1 MLSKFVPY
9 LYINLKYPA
18 VMIKLFKNLLTLLL
32 LLAVSTLL
40 NGQGS
45 TTSSM
50 SGKIIDNQG
59 EPLPGATVV
68 AVHVS
73 SGTLYGA
80 NVNNTG
86 LFSIQGMRPGGP
98 YRVEVS
104 FIGFSTKTFT
114 DINLLLGETYV
125 LNTDLTES
133 STQLN
138 EVVVVGTKPSAFNTE
153 KMGASSNINSR
164 SMALVPSL
172 NRSLGDYTRLSPY
185 STGSGSYV
193 GREAYTTN
201 VNVDGANFNNNFGL
215 SGSNMPGVSGEP
227 ISMEAIEEIQIA
239 VAPFDVRQSNFTGA
253 GINAI
258 TKSGTNQFKGSVYGF
273 YRDQNFNGKWIKDRE
288 LTVAESA
295 KKAYGFTLGGPI
307 IKNKL
312 FFFMSGEK
320 ENTLTPGNTLLAMQT
335 GRDAT
340 DPNVNSRV
348 FADSLIKFSGLLR
361 DRYGYETGPY
371 EAWGGD
377 NEYNNK
383 LLLKIDWN
391 INRNHKFT
399 VRYNFSE
406 SSSISRPS
414 ASGDARP
421 SISPG
426 SVGRHTRTGGISF
439 ENAQYSATSKLHS
452 VTAELNSR
460 FNELSNK
467 FLVAYTN
474 FSQPRATSS
483 SVFPFI
489 DIMNS
494 NPATGDVTMSA
505 GYELFSYKNN
515 LDNNTLILTNNA
527 TYQYDKHNFTFG
539 VSYEHQNFAN
549 SYLRQGSGYY
559 RFQNLASF
567 ERFLNGEGAG
577 RPWNARYHPTNF
589 AYTYPINGY
598 TNPMSEL
605 SFGQFSAYLQD
616 EYSVLNNL
624 KITAGVRIDLPM
636 YFDGAIDNPNLN
648 GVLFAEGEEV
658 DLSTWPDAKILWSPR
673 LGFSWDV
680 MGDKSLKVRGGTG
693 VFTGRIPF
701 VWFTNQPSNSGMLQY
716 QLVINSNGGAGAQ
729 SQLARIPLLA
739 DASQLL
745 KDPALA
751 DIFPQLNPPGGR
763 IASIEKD
770 FSLPQVWRTSLG
782 FDIRLPLEMMLTI
795 EGVYTKDINAIQFE
809 NINLADAAGT
819 YLAGPHEMPY
829 WSNNN
834 TATKYRTAPYTD
846 VVMMRNTNKG
856 QGYSLSAQL
865 DLPRIEGFNGTIAYS
880 RSWSEEVTGKN
891 GSDPFS
897 AWQYRQIT
905 RELNSD
911 ELGLSFNNT
920 PHRMMA
926 SLGYTI
932 DYAKYFASS
941 ISFFLNGYKG
951 GAYSYIYGSDANRDG
966 TSDHE
971 LMYIPEGDAD
981 FLWAT
986 PQDAE
991 AWFKFAAQDPY
1002 LKNHAG
1008 EFMTRNSAYLPWNS
1022 RLDMRFMQEFR
1033 LKSGDQQNRLQL
1045 SVDVINFVNLL
1056 NKSWGINKELITS
1069 SPLIVNGRDAATGR
1083 LIVRMRQIGTD
1094 YVTRSFQ
1101 DPGSVAATWGVQLG
1115 LKYLFN

>member
-1 MLSKFVPY
+1 M
-9 LYINLKYPA
+9 
-18 VMIKLFKNLLTLLL
+18 MKLFKNLLTLLL
-32 LLAVSTLL
+32 FLFVNALIF
-40 NGQGS
+40 GQGS

-50 SGKIIDNQG
+50 SGKIIDSSG

-68 AVHVS
+68 AVHVP

-80 NVNNTG
+80 NVNTMG
-86 LFSIQGMRPGGP
+86 LFTIQGMRPGGP

-104 FIGFSTKTFT
+104 FVGFSTKTFT

-153 KMGASSNINSR
+153 KMGATSNISSQ

-172 NRSLGDYTRLSPY
+172 NRNLGDYTRLSPY

-273 YRDQNFNGKWIKDRE
+273 YRDQSFNGRWIKDRE

-312 FFFMSGEK
+312 FFFISGEK
-320 ENTLTPGNTLLAMQT
+320 ESTLTPGNTLLAMQT

-348 FADSLIKFSGLLR
+348 FADSLMRFSQLLK
-361 DRYGYETGPY
+361 DNYGYETGPY

-383 LLLKIDWN
+383 ILLKVNWN
-391 INRNHKFT
+391 ITRNHKLT

-414 ASGDARP
+414 SSGDARP
-421 SISPG
+421 TIAN
-426 SVGRHTRTGGISF
+426 GRHSRTGGLTF
-439 ENAQYSATSKLHS
+439 ENSQYSGTNKLHS
-452 VTAELNSR
+452 LTTELNSR
-460 FNELSNK
+460 FGELSNK
-467 FLVAYTN
+467 FLLAYTN
-474 FSQPRATSS
+474 YGQPRATSS

-494 NPATGDVTMSA
+494 NPAVGDVTMSA

-539 VSYEHQNFAN
+539 LSYEHQYFAN
-549 SYLRQGSGYY
+549 SYLRQGSSYY

-567 ERFLNGEGAG
+567 ERFLGGEGEG
-577 RPWNARYHPTNF
+577 LPWNPRYHPVNF
-589 AYTYPINGY
+589 AYTYPINDF
-598 TNPMSEL
+598 TNPVSEL

-616 EYSVLNNL
+616 EYSILNNL
-624 KITAGVRIDLPM
+624 KVTAGVRIDLPM

-680 MGDKSLKVRGGTG
+680 IGDKSLKIRGGTG
-693 VFTGRIPF
+693 VFTGRLPF

-716 QLVINSNGGAGAQ
+716 QLVINSNGGPAAQ
-729 SQLARIPLLA
+729 SRLARIPLLA

-745 KDPALA
+745 RDPALI
-751 DIFPQLNPPGGR
+751 DIFPQQNPAGGR

-770 FSLPQVWRTSLG
+770 FSLPQVWRSSLG
-782 FDIRLPLEMMLTI
+782 FDIRLPLEMMLTL
-795 EGVYTKDINAIQFE
+795 EGVYTRDINSIRFE
-809 NINLADAAGT
+809 NINLADAAST
-819 YLAGPHEMPY
+819 YFAGPNELPY
-829 WSNNN
+829 WSNNT

-846 VVMMRNTNKG
+846 VVIMRNTSRG

-865 DLPRIEGFNGTIAYS
+865 DLPNYAGFNGTIAYS
-880 RSWSEEVTGKN
+880 RSWGEEVTGKN

-905 RELNSD
+905 RVLNSE

-920 PHRMMA
+920 PHRLMT

-941 ISFFLNGYKG
+941 ISFFYNGYKG
-951 GAYSYIYGSDANRDG
+951 GAYSYIYSGDANRDG

-971 LMYIPEGDAD
+971 LMYIPEDDAD
-981 FLWAT
+981 FIWASAA
-986 PQDAE
+986 DAD
-991 AWFKFAAQDPY
+991 AWSAFASQDPY
-1002 LKNHAG
+1002 LKKHAG
-1008 EFMTRNSAYLPWNS
+1008 DFMLRNAAYLPWNS
-1022 RLDMRFMQEFR
+1022 RLDMRFMQEFK
-1033 LKSGDQQNRLQL
+1033 LKSGDQQNRLQF
-1045 SVDVINFVNLL
+1045 SVDVINLVNLL
-1056 NKSWGINKELITS
+1056 NKNWGINKELVTN
-1069 SPLIVNGRDAATGR
+1069 SPLIITGRDDTTGR
-1083 LIVRMRQIGTD
+1083 MIVGMRKIGGD

-1101 DPGSVAATWGVQLG
+1101 DPGSVAATWGIQLG
-1115 LKYLFN
+1115 LRYLFN